1 MDVGGV
7 GLLRNVKNAISVAR
21 KVLEN
26 TDHSLLGGELAAEF
40 AVQMGFKNESLET
53 EKSQKIW
60 QEWKNSDC
68 QPNFWKVSTF
78 IYTYSL
84 NLINFML

>member
-7 GLLRNVKNAISVAR
+7 GLLRNVKNAMSVAR

-40 AVQMGFKNESLET
+40 AIQMGFKNESLET
-53 EKSQKIW
+53 KKSVDMW
-60 QEWKNSDC
+60 QQWKNNNC
-68 QPNFWKVSTF
+68 QPNFWKVRTWPLEKSNIF
-78 IYTYSL
+78 
-84 NLINFML
+84 